1 MLIEKLRGR
10 RLLTTGRDNPLTQMF
25 LQSIVMVALL
35 WPLVILGAA
44 AKPIFAVLGAA
55 MLTGIIWIPYGWAAD
70 DPVGMRHAIARAVLC
85 YAAYI
90 FAPPAL
96 TGSAISVAVLVCYGY
111 SLLRMRRPDLSG
123 MTAPGKRIVSRV

>member
-10 RLLTTGRDNPLTQMF
+10 RLLT
-25 LQSIVMVALL
+25 
-35 WPLVILGAA
+35 
-44 AKPIFAVLGAA
+44 
-55 MLTGIIWIPYGWAAD
+55 TGIIWIPYGWAAD